1 MNQTFIFCGLR
12 TEYYVRRDLRQAAFP
27 VTYFRRLGNVRALTM
42 SSNDHVVTV
51 TLKYHLT

>member
-12 TEYYVRRDLRQAAFP
+12 TEYYAHRVLRQVAFS
-27 VTYFRRLGNVRALTM
+27 VTYFRRLGNVRAMTM

-51 TLKYHLT
+51 T